1 MYPAKPSKLLLF
13 FSSSFQLSPEEF
25 KMIDP
30 VNQCYYCKTSEKTA
44 NKASEKE

>member
-30 VNQCYYCKTSEKTA
+30 VNQYCKTSEKTA